1 MQNRNSAQRSLI
13 LDIMAGNK
21 THPTADEIYEEARKN
36 DPHISR
42 GTVYR
47 NLNFLV
53 DSKNILRISVPNGAD
68 HFDSTLEE
76 HYHFYCENCGKVTD
90 VPELDISRIKETES
104 ALSQQGYSQIKHK
117 IVFEG
122 LCPECSRK
130 F

>member
-21 THPTADEIYEEARKN
+21 THPTADEIYEEARKK

-90 VPELDISRIKETES
+90 VPDLDISKIKETVS

>member
-21 THPTADEIYEEARKN
+21 THPTANEIYEEARKK
-36 DPHISR
+36 H
-42 GTVYR
+42 R

-76 HYHFYCENCGKVTD
+76 HYHLYCENCSKVTD
-90 VPELDISRIKETES
+90 VPELDISKIKEVES
-104 ALSQQGYSQIKHK
+104 ALSQKGYSQIKHK
-117 IVFEG
+117 IVFEC
-122 LCPECSRK
+122 LCPDCSRK

>member
-21 THPTADEIYEEARKN
+21 THPTADEIYEEARKK

-90 VPELDISRIKETES
+90 VPELDISKIKEAES

>member
-21 THPTADEIYEEARKN
+21 THPTADEIYEEARKE

-90 VPELDISRIKETES
+90 VPDLDISKIKETVS

>member
-1 MQNRNSAQRSLI
+1 
-13 LDIMAGNK
+13 MAGNK
-21 THPTADEIYEEARKN
+21 THPTADEIYEEARKK

-76 HYHFYCENCGKVTD
+76 HYHFYCENCDKVTD
-90 VPELDISRIKETES
+90 VPELDISKIKETES

>member
-21 THPTADEIYEEARKN
+21 THPTADEIYEEARKK

-90 VPELDISRIKETES
+90 VPELDICKIKETES

>member
-90 VPELDISRIKETES
+90 VPELDISKIKEAES

>member
-21 THPTADEIYEEARKN
+21 THPTADEIYEEARKK

-90 VPELDISRIKETES
+90 VPELDISKIKETVS

>member
-21 THPTADEIYEEARKN
+21 THPTADEIYEEARKK

-90 VPELDISRIKETES
+90 VPDLDISKIKETES

>member
-21 THPTADEIYEEARKN
+21 THPTADEIYEEARKK

-90 VPELDISRIKETES
+90 VPELDISKIKEAES
-104 ALSQQGYSQIKHK
+104 ALSHQGYSQIKHK

>member
-1 MQNRNSAQRSLI
+1 MQNRNAAQRSLI

-21 THPTADEIYEEARKN
+21 THPTANEIYEEARKKH
-36 DPHISR
+36 PHISR

-76 HYHFYCENCGKVTD
+76 HYHLYCENCSKVTD
-90 VPELDISRIKETES
+90 VPELDISKIKEVES
-104 ALSQQGYSQIKHK
+104 ALSQKGYSQIKHK
-117 IVFEG
+117 IVFEC
-122 LCPECSRK
+122 LCPDCSRK